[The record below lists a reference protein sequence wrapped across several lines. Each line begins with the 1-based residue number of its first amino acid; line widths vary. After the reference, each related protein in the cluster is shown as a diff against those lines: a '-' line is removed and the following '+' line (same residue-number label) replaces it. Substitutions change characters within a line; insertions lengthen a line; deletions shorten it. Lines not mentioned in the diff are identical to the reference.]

1 MMMKVNDD
9 LIVDNNNTTTDRLWI
24 PHDSHVWM
32 NAKLVSYDD
41 ADETVTARIY
51 DESTSNLK
59 DLVFPIDKIHPMDPT
74 HLLDLNDIY
83 KMNNLHEAPLLF
95 LLKRRFMSHQIY
107 TYTSDVLISTNP
119 YEDIDDL
126 YTCSLQYL
134 DLNTNGV
141 FVDYNEL
148 ITKLSNVSFSSFIT
162 RRRSSLH
169 LASIAAEDVFQ
180 TMSPISKREKLP
192 PHVYYI
198 ANEALHQVVATN
210 ILQDQHNHN
219 YINVSETKSVTKH
232 LNNQSII
239 ISGES
244 GAGKT
249 ENSKHVLNFLINAN
263 AVIKE
268 INRLGKCGII
278 ICICTIISCN
288 LYDRSLLSRSIIM
301 IGYCV

>member
-1 MMMKVNDD
+1 
-9 LIVDNNNTTTDRLWI
+9 
-24 PHDSHVWM
+24 
-32 NAKLVSYDD
+32 
-41 ADETVTARIY
+41 
-51 DESTSNLK
+51 
-59 DLVFPIDKIHPMDPT
+59 
-74 HLLDLNDIY
+74 
-83 KMNNLHEAPLLF
+83 
-95 LLKRRFMSHQIY
+95 
-107 TYTSDVLISTNP
+107 
-119 YEDIDDL
+119 
-126 YTCSLQYL
+126 
-134 DLNTNGV
+134 
-141 FVDYNEL
+141 
-148 ITKLSNVSFSSFIT
+148 
-162 RRRSSLH
+162 
-169 LASIAAEDVFQ
+169 
-180 TMSPISKREKLP
+180 MSPISKREKLP